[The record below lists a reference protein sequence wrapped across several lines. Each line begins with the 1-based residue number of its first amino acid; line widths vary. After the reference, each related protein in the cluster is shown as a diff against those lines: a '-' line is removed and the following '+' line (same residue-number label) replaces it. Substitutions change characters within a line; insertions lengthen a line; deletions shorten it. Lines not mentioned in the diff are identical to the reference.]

1 MIYQNYNCQQLSDER
16 GKLRGE
22 VSRITSL
29 QQENANTDTAM
40 MTVGIII
47 FWPALFALAATK
59 DRKEELGKL
68 KGELESVETAMK
80 SRQCAPGE

>member
-1 MIYQNYNCQQLSDER
+1 
-16 GKLRGE
+16 
-22 VSRITSL
+22 
-29 QQENANTDTAM
+29 M
-40 MTVGIII
+40 MAVGLII

-68 KGELESVETAMK
+68 KGELEAVETAMK